1 MKRIDLWGASAAVIT
16 LAVCST
22 AGHVHAQAALPSPG
36 SQADEPTNL
45 DEIVVTGVR
54 LANQRAIDVKR
65 STLGVIDSVT
75 ADDVGN
81 LPDFNV
87 GDALRRVP
95 GVNVFYYQGEP
106 RHVSLR
112 GLNADYNST
121 TVDGFHMA
129 SPDPDG
135 RRVFVEVLPSS
146 LAQRIDVV
154 KSGRADIEGHA
165 IGGTVD
171 FISRSVRD
179 LNGDSVR
186 LSARGGAFL
195 QDDNFGGATP
205 TVDLEATGGLR
216 FGPDDQFGLVVSGSY
231 WKRELYVPQL
241 EAGGQAYWYND
252 NGTRSTTPYGGNG
265 LRTPQERRWYVY
277 DNDRERSGLSARL
290 DWSPNDAVSAALTA
304 YSYTHTEASDRYEDT
319 AQASASGT
327 VSNQTATSGTLNN
340 VLRII
345 QLGQLDFER
354 TVSGTN
360 LTTTFTPTQDTEIDV
375 KLGWS
380 GATSDNPQRWD
391 DFRQS
396 NQAYVYQLAD
406 PTHTFTAVNPAQALD
421 PARYALLNHRDEVQ
435 TVDEDVYDAQVDLA
449 SGFDVD
455 GIGYKVGARYQ
466 KTEREVDFERTI
478 FTGTQYNLATVVD
491 TNPGFSP
498 FASTGSDYLA
508 INLNRAN
515 ATFAQF
521 GPSMTMARDVAASF
535 NGDYTLDEAIGAAYA
550 LGRFAQGAL
559 TVSAGVR
566 YEITEVEGT
575 GRRLQ
580 AGVWGTASTATDR
593 ADWLPSAAASYD
605 LTDSLRLTA
614 SYARALGRARYS
626 DLAPRGEILNDT
638 ASTPTLSR
646 SNPDLQPR
654 LADNYDLAL
663 DWFLDDGQGLLSVAL
678 FRKVIK
684 DEIFSFGALETLSL
698 NGVDRQV
705 LVTQARNSDREVTVD
720 GIEIGFVKNLTFL
733 PEPFDGLGVSGN
745 LTFLSTDF
753 PITLADRTVVQ
764 APGLREQAKDIINVT
779 LFYERGPL
787 QARVAY
793 NKTGPQWESRFSN
806 LTSQAEFYRNAYQEP
821 FDTVDIQVRYDVN
834 ERLTLQ
840 LEGQNVF
847 DERKQNNY
855 GRDQEIPQT
864 LIGLAPAIY
873 VGVGYRW

>member
-1 MKRIDLWGASAAVIT
+1 MKRMNLWGASAAVLT
-16 LAVCST
+16 L
-22 AGHVHAQAALPSPG
+22 AALPGAAHAQSAATESPP
-36 SQADEPTNL
+36 ATTVDEV
-45 DEIVVTGVR
+45 VVTGMR

-65 STLGVIDSVT
+65 NTLGVVDSVT
-75 ADDVGN
+75 ADDAGD

-106 RHVSLR
+106 RHASLR

-135 RRVFVEVLPSS
+135 RRVFMEVLPSS
-146 LAQRIDVV
+146 MAQRIDVV

-165 IGGTVD
+165 IGGTLD
-171 FISRSVRD
+171 FVSRSVTD
-179 LNGDSVR
+179 LNGDHLR

-195 QDDNFGGATP
+195 QDENFGGATP
-205 TVDLEATGGLR
+205 TIDLEATGGLR
-216 FGPDDQFGLVVSGSY
+216 FGPDDQFGLVISGSY

-241 EAGGQAYWYND
+241 EAGGQAYWYNN

-290 DWSPNDAVSAALTA
+290 DWSPNDTVHTALNA

-319 AQASASGT
+319 AQANAAGT
-327 VSNQTATSGTLNN
+327 VSNQTATSGTLNS
-340 VLRII
+340 VLRIV

-354 TVSGTN
+354 MVSGTN
-360 LTTTFTPTQDTEIDV
+360 LTTRFTPTDETEIDV

-391 DFRQS
+391 DFRQN
-396 NQAYVYQLAD
+396 NQAYVYQLSN

-421 PARYALLNHRDEVQ
+421 PTRYALTNHRDEVQ
-435 TVDEDVYDAQVDLA
+435 TVDEDVYDAQVDLV
-449 SGFDVD
+449 SGFDD
-455 GIGYKVGARYQ
+455 QGFGYKVGARYQ
-466 KTEREVDFERTI
+466 KTEREVDFERTL
-478 FTGTQYNLATVVD
+478 FTGTQYNLATVL
-491 TNPGFSP
+491 NASPGFAP

-508 INLNRAN
+508 IDLDRAN
-515 ATFAQF
+515 AAFAQF
-521 GPSMTMARDVAASF
+521 GPSMTATHDVNASF
-535 NGDYTLDEAIGAAYA
+535 NGDYTLNEAIGAGYVM
-550 LGRFAQGAL
+550 GRFAQGPL
-559 TVSAGVR
+559 TVTAGIR
-566 YEITEVEGT
+566 YETTDIEGT

-580 AGVWGTASTATDR
+580 AGVWGTATTATDR
-593 ADWLPSAAASYD
+593 DDWLPSAAASYD

-614 SYARALGRARYS
+614 SYARALGRAKYS

-663 DWFLDDGQGLLSVAL
+663 DWFLDDGQGLLSAAV
-678 FRKVIK
+678 FRKVIE
-684 DEIFSFGALETLSL
+684 DEIFTFGALETLSL
-698 NGVDRQV
+698 NGVNRQV
-705 LVTQARNSDREVTVD
+705 LVTQARNSDQEVKVD
-720 GIEIGFVKNLTFL
+720 GIEISFVKNFTFL
-733 PEPFDGLGVSGN
+733 PEPFASFGISGN

-753 PITLADRTVVQ
+753 PITLADQTVVQ

-793 NKTGPQWESRFSN
+793 NKTGAQWESRFSN

-821 FDTVDIQVRYDVN
+821 FDTVDIQVRYDVS

-864 LIGLAPAIY
+864 LIGLAPAVY

>member
-1 MKRIDLWGASAAVIT
+1 MKRIDLSGASTAVLT
-16 LAVCST
+16 LAMVSV
-22 AGHVHAQAALPSPG
+22 AGQAQAQPQTTPEA
-36 SQADEPTNL
+36 TNV

-65 STLGVIDSVT
+65 NTLGVIDSVT

-195 QDDNFGGATP
+195 QDEEFGGVTP
-205 TVDLEATGGLR
+205 TVDLEAVAGTR
-216 FGPDDQFGLVVSGSY
+216 FGPDDQFGLVVSSSY
-231 WKRELYVPQL
+231 WQRELFVPQL
-241 EAGGQAYWYND
+241 ESGGQAYFYNT
-252 NGTRSTTPYGGNG
+252 NGTRNTTPYSGNG
-265 LRTPQERRWYVY
+265 LAVPQERRWYVY
-277 DNDRERSGLSARL
+277 DNDRERSGLSAKL
-290 DWSPNDAVSAALTA
+290 DWSPNDAVYAALNA

-319 AQASASGT
+319 AQVNAAGT
-327 VSNQTATSGTLNN
+327 VSNQTPTSGTLNS
-340 VLRII
+340 VLRIV
-345 QLGQLDFER
+345 QLGQLYFER
-354 TVSGTN
+354 QVSGTN
-360 LTTTFTPTQDTEIDV
+360 LTTRFTPSEETEIGL

-380 GATSDNPQRWD
+380 GATSENPQRWD
-391 DFRQS
+391 DFRQN
-396 NQAYVYQLAD
+396 NQAYGYQLGN
-406 PTHTFTAVNPAQALD
+406 PIHTFTAVNPTQALD
-421 PARYALLNHRDEVQ
+421 PVRYTLLNHRDENQ

-449 SGFDVD
+449 TRFAGEGF
-455 GIGYKVGARYQ
+455 GYKVGARYQ

-478 FTGTQYNLATVVD
+478 FTGTQYNLATVLD
-491 TNPGFSP
+491 AGSALAP
-498 FASTGSDYLA
+498 FGSTGSDFLVVSRD
-508 INLNRAN
+508 RAN

-521 GPSMTMARDVAASF
+521 GPSMTAARDVAASF
-535 NGDYTLDEAIGAAYA
+535 NGDYTLDEAIGAAYVM
-550 LGRFAQGAL
+550 GRYASGPL
-559 TVSAGVR
+559 TATAGVR
-566 YEITEVEGT
+566 YETTQVEGT

-580 AGVWGTASTATDR
+580 GGVWGTATTDTDR
-593 ADWLPSAAASYD
+593 DDWLPSAALSYD
-605 LTDSLRLTA
+605 LREDLRLTA

-626 DLAPRGEILNDT
+626 DLAPRGEVLNETT
-638 ASTPTLSR
+638 ATPTLSR

-663 DWFLDDGQGLLSVAL
+663 DWFIDDGRGLLSVAV
-678 FRKVIK
+678 FRKVIE
-684 DEIFSFGALETLSL
+684 DEIFTFGALETVSIG
-698 NGVDRQV
+698 GVNRQV

-720 GIEIGFVKNLTFL
+720 GLEIGFIKNFDFL
-733 PEPFDGLGVSGN
+733 PAPLDGFGVSGN

-753 PITLADRTVVQ
+753 PVTLADLTVTQ
-764 APGLREQAKDIINVT
+764 SPGLREQAKDIINLT

-793 NKTGPQWESRFSN
+793 NRTGEQWESRFSN
-806 LTSQAEFYRNAYQEP
+806 LTNQAEFYRNRYQQPYE
-821 FDTVDIQVRYDVN
+821 TVDVQVRYDVTD
-834 ERLTLQ
+834 RLTLQ
-840 LEGQNVF
+840 LEGQNLF
-847 DERKQNNY
+847 DERKQDNI
-855 GRDQEIPQT
+855 GRDQEIPQA
-864 LIGLAPAIY
+864 LIGLAPAVY